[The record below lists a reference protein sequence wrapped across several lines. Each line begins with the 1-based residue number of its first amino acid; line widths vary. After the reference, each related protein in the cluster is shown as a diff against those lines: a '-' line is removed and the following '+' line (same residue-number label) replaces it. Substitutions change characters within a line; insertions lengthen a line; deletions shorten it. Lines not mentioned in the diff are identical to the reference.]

1 MRLSFANLAE
11 PSSRQ
16 EDVRVLLDVKA
27 RNFKLSREI
36 RSHAES
42 KLARLSKQLAD
53 GTTVEV
59 ELIVETKH
67 GRQTAEATVFA
78 KGTTLRA
85 RESTSDM
92 RASIDKL
99 AETLE
104 RQVVS
109 YREKRRLERRRR
121 TEHHNS

>member
-1 MRLSFANLAE
+1 VRL
-11 PSSRQ
+11 
-16 EDVRVLLDVKA
+16 DVRA
-27 RNFKLSREI
+27 RNFELSREI
-36 RSHAES
+36 RAHAES
-42 KLARLSKQLAD
+42 KLGRLSKQLAD

-59 ELIVETKH
+59 ELIEESKH
-67 GRQTAEATVFA
+67 HRQTAEATVFA

-99 AETLE
+99 VETLE
-104 RQVVS
+104 RQVVT

-121 TEHHNS
+121 TEHHGA

>member
-1 MRLSFANLAE
+1 VRL
-11 PSSRQ
+11 
-16 EDVRVLLDVKA
+16 DVRA
-27 RNFKLSREI
+27 RNFALSREV
-36 RSHAES
+36 RAHAEA
-42 KLARLSKQLAD
+42 KLGRLSKQLAD

-59 ELIVETKH
+59 ELIEESKR

-85 RESTSDM
+85 SESTSDM

-99 AETLE
+99 AENLE

-121 TEHHNS
+121 TEHHGV